1 MSHYEKQLDREE
13 IYEGRVFHVVKDKVE
28 LENGHTSYREV
39 VYHHGGACI
48 AALTDEDEI
57 YLVRQF
63 RYSFMEELWELPAGK
78 LEKDEDPF
86 DAAKRE
92 LGEECG
98 LTADHYTDLGVFY
111 PTVGYCSEKIYT
123 WAATGLHSC
132 QMHLDPDEFL
142 TSVKVPFQKALDM
155 VLSGEIKDG
164 KTVAGILKIAALR
177 AAGKTL

>member
-1 MSHYEKQLDREE
+1 MAHFEKQLDRQE
-13 IYEGRVFHVVKDKVE
+13 IFKGRVFTVVKDKVE
-28 LENGHTSYREV
+28 LENGNTSTREV
-39 VYHHGGACI
+39 VYHNGGACI

-57 YLVRQF
+57 YMVRQF

-78 LEKDEDPF
+78 LEPGEDPF
-86 DAAKRE
+86 EAAKRE

-132 QMHLDPDEFL
+132 GMHLDEDEFL
-142 TSVKVPFQKALDM
+142 TPVKMPFQKALEM

-164 KTVAGILKIAALR
+164 KTVAGILKIKALR
-177 AAGKTL
+177 DLKKPL